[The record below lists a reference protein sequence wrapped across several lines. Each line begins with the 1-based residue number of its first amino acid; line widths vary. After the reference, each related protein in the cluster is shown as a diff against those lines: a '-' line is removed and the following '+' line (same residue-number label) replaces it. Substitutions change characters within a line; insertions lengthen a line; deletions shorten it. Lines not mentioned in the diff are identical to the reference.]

1 MTDDEKILAA
11 METLMGLLDDTNV
24 AYAVKHEKGEALY
37 DAVMPKSTGEC
48 HWKKG
53 DWKKWREKNRERYN
67 AAQRQWHER
76 SKVDD

>member
-37 DAVMPKSTGEC
+37 DAVMREGREAV
-48 HWKKG
+48 
-53 DWKKWREKNRERYN
+53 DLLAWRLK
-67 AAQRQWHER
+67 A
-76 SKVDD
+76 